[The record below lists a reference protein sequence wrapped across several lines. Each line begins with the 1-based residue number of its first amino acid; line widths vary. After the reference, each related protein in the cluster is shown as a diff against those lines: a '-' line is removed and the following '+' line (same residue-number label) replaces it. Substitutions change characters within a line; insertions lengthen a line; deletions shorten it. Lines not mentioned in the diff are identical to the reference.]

1 MIKVLIADDHTLFRR
16 GLTSLL
22 NETNE
27 FAVVGEAGSGIEAVA
42 LAKRLTPDVVLM
54 DIHMPGGDGLEA
66 TKQLHADL
74 PALPI
79 LMLTVSENDS
89 DLVKAIRAG
98 ARGYFLKNA
107 DTQDLL
113 GSLRRVVTGQA
124 VIDPSLTDALFQYV
138 ANPAALDTALSH
150 RETEILKQVAD
161 GRTNREIASTLN
173 VSENTIKTHIA
184 HILEKL
190 QVTSRTEA
198 VALARA
204 RGWLF

>member
-42 LAKRLTPDVVLM
+42 FAKRLAPDVVLM
-54 DIHMPGGDGLEA
+54 DIHMPDGGVEA
-66 TKQLHADL
+66 TKQLHAEL
-74 PALPI
+74 PALPVM
-79 LMLTVSENDS
+79 MLTVSENDG
-89 DLVKAIRAG
+89 DLIKAIRAG

-113 GSLRRVVTGQA
+113 NSLRRVVAGQA
-124 VIDPSLTDALFQYV
+124 VIDPSLTDALFQHV
-138 ANPAALDTALSH
+138 ANPAAHDTALSH

-161 GRTNREIASTLN
+161 GRTNREIANTLN

-190 QVTSRTEA
+190 QVASRTEA
-198 VALARA
+198 VALVRA